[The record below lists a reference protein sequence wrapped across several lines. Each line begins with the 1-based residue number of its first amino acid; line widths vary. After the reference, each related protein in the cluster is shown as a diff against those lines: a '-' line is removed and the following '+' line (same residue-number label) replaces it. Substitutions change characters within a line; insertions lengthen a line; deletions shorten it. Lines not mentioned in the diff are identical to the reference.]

1 MKKQLAVLALMTFL
15 LGACNQGD
23 YSYTQRGYDNC
34 RCGGGDEFTC
44 SMRAI
49 GDVLFNPMVSRDARN
64 TNEHEGYRCR

>member
-1 MKKQLAVLALMTFL
+1 MKKLALMLSL
-15 LGACNQGD
+15 LMIVASCNQGD
-23 YSYTQRGYDNC
+23 YSYTNRGYHNC

-64 TNEHEGYRCR
+64 SNWMDGIRCRQ

>member
-1 MKKQLAVLALMTFL
+1 MKNLTILISL
-15 LGACNQGD
+15 LWLVVSCNQGD

-49 GDVLFNPMVSRDARN
+49 GDVLFNPMISRDTRN
-64 TNEHEGYRCR
+64 SNWRDGIRCRQ